1 MPRNVVNLRFGP
13 RKKPLTLDEPIH
25 VWKKVARERPEEILQ
40 LPLHS
45 LLIIPVEVF
54 DELIPGALLQ
64 LPPDVLVRVSRDS
77 PRTLS
82 KVTSR
87 ELNGPSGTWV
97 YQLPSAVLA
106 NLDPAVLPSIP
117 TRKLATAL
125 KEQPEIRKVLSKDLL
140 ERVCEVGYRSGVLSE
155 ADIAALHSP
164 PAAPTSAPA
173 GLPNLDRQDSSK
185 AVSRDSNDGPSA
197 AAGDSASAAV
207 GAAPRA
213 SAETDQESIE
223 VEEDAQ
229 LVGLRRQYNEL
240 LEHWIDLK
248 SKRTENCE
256 RIRVFLHEHGWV
268 EWDWD
273 TDSEALD
280 GIFKFAEEHA
290 GLAAGE
296 RERAEHL
303 VLECEKEKTQRMML
317 QEEVQALIE
326 KLEEQGCR
334 EASQDPSEQHEA
346 GIKRLQKLVDKQER
360 KYQAIIQ
367 SLVDQHSATVRRVI
381 DEHTAEMS
389 DLMTA
394 YEKELAE
401 TRMAHGEQLA
411 QQKQRH
417 WQEVDS
423 LKDSI
428 AVLESRLA
436 GASHD
441 PQSTPEN
448 SSRQTANNLP
458 AELPLRI
465 SFSSP
470 AQMTEFLKMF
480 VDRRQD
486 ETSRLTSAPRS
497 TAHSAP
503 SNIPSGKT

>member
-77 PRTLS
+77 PRTLA

-106 NLDPAVLPSIP
+106 SLDPAVLPSIP

-125 KEQPEIRKVLSKDLL
+125 KEQPEIRKVLSKELL
-140 ERVCEVGYRSGVLSE
+140 ETVCKIGYHSGVLSE
-155 ADIAALHSP
+155 ADITALRSP
-164 PAAPTSAPA
+164 PAAQTSAP
-173 GLPNLDRQDSSK
+173 LPNLGRQDSSK
-185 AVSRDSNDGPSA
+185 VVSRDPNDDPSA
-197 AAGDSASAAV
+197 AAGESASAAV
-207 GAAPRA
+207 DAAPRA
-213 SAETDQESIE
+213 STETDQESIE

-256 RIRVFLHEHGWV
+256 RIRVFLHKHGWL

-296 RERAEHL
+296 RKRAEHL

-317 QEEVQALIE
+317 EEGVHALIE

-334 EASQDPSEQHEA
+334 EASQNASEQHEA
-346 GIKRLQKLVDKQER
+346 GIKRLQKLVDKQEK

-367 SLVDQHSATVRRVI
+367 SLVDQHSATVRRLI

-401 TRMAHGEQLA
+401 TRMANGEQLA

-423 LKDSI
+423 LKDRV

-436 GASHD
+436 SASHD

-448 SSRQTANNLP
+448 SSQRTANNLP

-470 AQMTEFLKMF
+470 AEMTEFLKMF

-503 SNIPSGKT
+503 SDTPSGKT